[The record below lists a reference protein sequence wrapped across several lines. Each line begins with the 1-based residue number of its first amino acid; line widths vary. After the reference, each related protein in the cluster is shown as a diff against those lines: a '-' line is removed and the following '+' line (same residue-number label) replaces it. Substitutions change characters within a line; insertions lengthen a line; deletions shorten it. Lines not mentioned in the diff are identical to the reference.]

1 MATAI
6 NIEDLKILRSQLG
19 TGVAD
24 TKAALLEADGDLE
37 RATEI
42 LRLKGAKA
50 NAKKADRPIE
60 EGLVASASV
69 PGGAALITL
78 ACETDFV
85 AKNERFTALADR
97 VVEAVAGA
105 GSAQSVEQAKLA
117 LTADGSTV
125 GELIDAEAAVLGER
139 IELVRVSFIQGE
151 PIEVY
156 LHRSSKDLPPQ
167 FGVLVSY
174 AGGDSDSARAV
185 AQHIAAYSPSV
196 VSREDVPQEE
206 LDREIEI
213 LTAIAKQEGKPEAI
227 IEKIIAGKLDSYLKA
242 RALLEQP
249 FARDASITV
258 GKFLQDAGME
268 VLDFARMAVRD

>member
-85 AKNERFTALADR
+85 AKNERFIALADR
-97 VVEAVAGA
+97 VVGTIAAAGA
-105 GSAQSVEQAKLA
+105 TQQLDQIDLA
-117 LTADGSTV
+117 LATV
-125 GELIDAEAAVLGER
+125 GELIGAEAAVLGER
-139 IELVRVSFIQGE
+139 IELVRTSFVSGE
-151 PIEVY
+151 TIEVY

-174 AGGDSDSARAV
+174 TGGDPESARAV

-196 VSREDVPQEE
+196 ISREDVPQDE
-206 LDREIEI
+206 LDREIGI

-227 IEKIIAGKLDSYLKA
+227 IEKIIAGKLESYLKA

-268 VLDFARMAVRD
+268 VLDFDRMAVKG

>member
-85 AKNERFTALADR
+85 AKNERFIALADR
-97 VVEAVAGA
+97 VVGTIAAAGA
-105 GSAQSVEQAKLA
+105 TQQLDQIDLA
-117 LTADGSTV
+117 LATV
-125 GELIDAEAAVLGER
+125 GELIGAEAAVLGER
-139 IELVRVSFIQGE
+139 IELVRTSFVSGE
-151 PIEVY
+151 TIEVY

-174 AGGDSDSARAV
+174 AGGNAEAARAV

-196 VSREDVPQEE
+196 ISREDVPQDEI
-206 LDREIEI
+206 DREIGI

-227 IEKIIAGKLDSYLKA
+227 IEKIIAGKLESYLKA

-268 VLDFARMAVRD
+268 VLDFDRMAVKG

>member
-69 PGGAALITL
+69 PDGAALITL

-85 AKNERFTALADR
+85 AKNERFIALADS
-97 VVEAVAGA
+97 VVERIAAAGA
-105 GSAQSVEQAKLA
+105 TQSLEQIDLA
-117 LTADGSTV
+117 FVTV
-125 GELIDAEAAVLGER
+125 GKLIDAEAAVLGER
-139 IELVRVSFIQGE
+139 IELVRSSFVQGE
-151 PIEVY
+151 TVEVY
-156 LHRSSKDLPPQ
+156 LHRSSRDLPPQ

-174 AGGDSDSARAV
+174 TGGNAEAARAV

-196 VSREDVPQEE
+196 ISRDDVPQDE
-206 LDREIEI
+206 LDREIGI

-227 IEKIIAGKLDSYLKA
+227 IEKIIAGKLESYLKA

-249 FARDASITV
+249 FARDTSITV

-268 VLDFARMAVRD
+268 VLDFDRAAVKG

>member
-60 EGLVASASV
+60 EGLVASASM

-85 AKNERFTALADR
+85 AKNERFIALADR
-97 VVEAVAGA
+97 VVGTIAAAGA
-105 GSAQSVEQAKLA
+105 TQQLDQIDLA
-117 LTADGSTV
+117 LATV
-125 GELIDAEAAVLGER
+125 GELIGAEAAVLGER
-139 IELVRVSFIQGE
+139 IELVRTSFVSGE
-151 PIEVY
+151 TIEVY

-174 AGGDSDSARAV
+174 AGGNAEAARAV

-196 VSREDVPQEE
+196 ISREDVPQDEI
-206 LDREIEI
+206 DREIGI

-227 IEKIIAGKLDSYLKA
+227 IEKIIAGKLESYLKA

-268 VLDFARMAVRD
+268 VLDFDRMAVKG